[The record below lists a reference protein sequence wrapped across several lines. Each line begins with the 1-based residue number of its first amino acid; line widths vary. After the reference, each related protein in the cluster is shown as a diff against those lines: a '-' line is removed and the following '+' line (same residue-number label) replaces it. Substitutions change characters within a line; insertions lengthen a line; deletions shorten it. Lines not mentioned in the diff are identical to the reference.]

1 VTQPNRSSPSIVI
14 TSLLLAALLA
24 GCRHDD
30 HEHDH
35 EHADEHAP
43 TDPNVIAVPAAVRQ
57 NLGITFVPVE
67 RRRVAATLRLPGA
80 FELLPNGRRE
90 VRPPFA
96 GRVEVRVQPLQTV
109 QAGQVLATID
119 APEWRGLQ
127 RELGELEAHIVATD
141 ANVAAMQPL
150 LAACERHRLSLQRA
164 LDTVQQQVVRLEQ
177 TQQELGGQAQA
188 LAEARVLAA
197 QSEAQVA
204 EAAEKHTQTHTR
216 ITELE
221 IQLRAAQQRRLL
233 LLAGMATHA
242 GRSVDQLLVV
252 TDGIPAWQR
261 LAALELQATAAGV
274 VERLHV
280 SSGAWL
286 AASDLVLTVVDP
298 AQVRVRAQALQSDLA
313 RLADGMPAWIEPI
326 GALDPRQHVRAELRL
341 GAVGDP
347 LQRTLELFA
356 MPRPAT
362 AAEPWPAFV
371 RGGVAVMLAIETA
384 ASGERELAIPSACV
398 LPDGLQRVFFLR
410 DPNDKDKVRRIEADL
425 GVDDGRFVVVKSGLA
440 DSDEVVL
447 AGAYELVLA
456 SSSAPMRGGHFH
468 ADGTFHADDHK

>member
-1 VTQPNRSSPSIVI
+1 M
-14 TSLLLAALLA
+14 SLLLAALLA

-30 HEHDH
+30 HDHDH
-35 EHADEHAP
+35 PQTDEHAP

-80 FELLPNGRRE
+80 FELLPNGRRD

-96 GRVEVRVQPLQTV
+96 GRVDVRVQPLQAV
-109 QAGQVLATID
+109 LPGDVLATLD

-127 RELGELEAHIVATD
+127 RELGELEAELAATA
-141 ANVAAMQPL
+141 ANVGAMQPL
-150 LAACERHRLSLQRA
+150 LQACDLHTQSLRRA
-164 LDTVQQQVVRLEQ
+164 LTTVEQQVARLEQ

-197 QSEAQVA
+197 QTEAQVA

-221 IQLRAAQQRRLL
+221 VQQRSLQQRRLL

-242 GRSVDQLLVV
+242 GRSVDELLVA
-252 TDGIPAWQR
+252 TDGAPAWQR
-261 LAALELQATAAGV
+261 LAALELRAPAAGV
-274 VERLHV
+274 VERLAAT
-280 SSGAWL
+280 SGAWL
-286 AASDLVLTVVDP
+286 ATGDLVLTLVDP
-298 AQVRVRAQALQSDLA
+298 ALVRVRAQALQSDL
-313 RLADGMPAWIEPI
+313 RHLADGLPAWIEPI

-356 MPRPAT
+356 MPRAAT

-371 RGGVAVMLAIETA
+371 RGGVAVMLAIETRS
-384 ASGERELAIPSACV
+384 SGERELAIPSACV

-440 DSDEVVL
+440 DGDEVVL

-456 SSSAPMRGGHFH
+456 SSSAPQRGGHFH
-468 ADGTFHADDHK
+468 ADGTFHADDDHQNGPK